1 MTKGTTPRA
10 MDNPDAELAC
20 GAAVTVA
27 LKESLLPVWRDLR
40 ANAKNVA
47 DGTHSWA
54 THRPQGADGVHVT
67 ERSKLAKALVCCDKD
82 KLTATGP

>member
-1 MTKGTTPRA
+1 
-10 MDNPDAELAC
+10 MDTPDAELAC

-27 LKESLLPVWRDLR
+27 LKKSLLPVWNG
-40 ANAKNVA
+40 ANEKNVA

-67 ERSKLAKALVCCDKD
+67 ERSKLAEALACCGKD